1 MESEEAQEIRAKGDA
16 LAKKL
21 EARSQL
27 HPAAQIVD
35 TLGDKIGSIISNLG
49 CFIVIVI
56 IILAIAAPTVLQKLF
71 GG

>member
-21 EARSQL
+21 EARAQL
-27 HPAAQIVD
+27 HPAAQVVD